1 MELGILSLLPIAVLF
16 ILIFAT
22 KRMLLALTAAT
33 LTGCIL
39 IAGTGFAAEWLAKVQ
54 AAFMAGTIGY
64 LCLLLALFGILIA
77 LFDASGYVK
86 EFAFWLSKYANT
98 KRKAL
103 IVTYI
108 LGWLIFVD
116 DYLNNMAIST
126 AMKKVCD
133 CHKIPRTLLGYVVNG
148 TAAPVCVIIP
158 ISTWAVFYGGLF
170 EQYGVTVNG
179 SGMSAYIHGLPFLF
193 YAWISVALLLLVIL
207 GVVPMIGITKKHSLE
222 ALQTGIVCSADV
234 NADGQEIVAGD
245 FSEIQKLAQGCKP
258 WNFLLPLAVLIA
270 ITIISGDVMVACMAS
285 ILLTVILIL
294 IQKKLSFAEIFDGAW
309 GGVVSMIGVDCI
321 IVLAM
326 TLVEINNAT
335 GMADYVVSIVEPL
348 LQGWMVPMI
357 TFVFVSVYTYFC
369 GGFWDGSM
377 IFMPIVVPIANA
389 VGADPLLSCCAL
401 VCAATCGSTVYVCG
415 DAVQITSRAVDIKPF
430 WQMKAALPYV
440 LISVVLSAIAFGV
453 AGFIMG

>member
-1 MELGILSLLPIAVLF
+1 MDLGILSLLPIAVLF
-16 ILIFAT
+16 ILIFTT

-33 LTGCIL
+33 LTGCVL
-39 IAGTGFAAEWLAKVQ
+39 LTGTGFAAEWLAKVQ

-98 KRKAL
+98 KKKAL

-170 EQYGVTVNG
+170 EEYGVTVNG
-179 SGMSAYIHGLPFLF
+179 SGMAAYIHGLPYLF

-234 NADGQEIVAGD
+234 NADGKEIVAGD
-245 FSEIQKLAQGCKP
+245 FDEIQKLAQGCKP

-270 ITIISGDVMVACMAS
+270 ITVISGDVMVACMGA

-294 IQKKLSFAEIFDGAW
+294 IQKKLKFAEIFDSAW
-309 GGVVSMIGVDCI
+309 GGVVSMISVDCI

-348 LQGWMVPMI
+348 LQGWMIPMI
-357 TFVFVSVYTYFC
+357 TFAFVSVYTYFC

-401 VCAATCGSTVYVCG
+401 VCAACCGSTIYVCG

-440 LISVVLSAIAFGV
+440 LISVVLSVIAFGV
-453 AGFIMG
+453 AGFVMT

>member
-1 MELGILSLLPIAVLF
+1 MDLGILSLLPIAVLF
-16 ILIFAT
+16 ILIFTT

-33 LTGCIL
+33 LTGCVL
-39 IAGTGFAAEWLAKVQ
+39 LAGTGFAAEWLAKVQ

-98 KRKAL
+98 KKKAL

-170 EQYGVTVNG
+170 EEYGVTVNG
-179 SGMSAYIHGLPFLF
+179 SGMAAYIHGLPYLF

-234 NADGQEIVAGD
+234 NADGKEIVAGD
-245 FSEIQKLAQGCKP
+245 FDEIQKLAQGCKP

-270 ITIISGDVMVACMAS
+270 ITVISGDVMVACMGA

-294 IQKKLSFAEIFDGAW
+294 IQKKLKFAEIFDSAW
-309 GGVVSMIGVDCI
+309 GGVVSMISVDCI

-348 LQGWMVPMI
+348 LQGWMIPMI
-357 TFVFVSVYTYFC
+357 TFAFVSVYTYFC

-401 VCAATCGSTVYVCG
+401 VCAACCGSTIYVCG

-440 LISVVLSAIAFGV
+440 LISVILSVIAFGV
-453 AGFIMG
+453 AGFVMA